1 MSAMDKP
8 MTLPDLKKLREVAEK
23 ATPGPWIEAG
33 PSFGAPIP
41 RYTDEIVTVD
51 EDEDGDVVSICEMPF
66 AHHDEQNE
74 ANAAFIATSNP
85 QTILALLDAY
95 EAIARDAEM
104 YRYIRESQAEF
115 VHYIGGGTHGLY
127 EGIEL
132 DRRVSAA
139 ITEEVG
145 RNAPKGE

>member
-1 MSAMDKP
+1 MQLVNARVCDVGQLTRESYGASIAHHHKEDAAMDKP
-8 MTLPDLKKLREVAEK
+8 MTLEQVREHCEHLNRAGLVH
-23 ATPGPWIEAG
+23 GRFEAK
-33 PSFGAPIP
+33 
-41 RYTDEIVTVD
+41 
-51 EDEDGDVVSICEMPF
+51 
-66 AHHDEQNE
+66 
-74 ANAAFIATSNP
+74 
-85 QTILALLDAY
+85 TILALLDAY
-95 EAIARDAEM
+95 EASARDAEM

-115 VHYIGGGTHGLY
+115 VHYIGCGTHGLY